1 MSGAASSH
9 IGNGINDGEVIET
22 TNMQKMHSGLWGVLI
37 SAVQRIKSP

>member
-1 MSGAASSH
+1 MGVTLRH
-9 IGNGINDGEVIET
+9 ISNGINDGEVIET